1 VVPGPAVPVSA
12 DPGQLEQLLINLVRN
27 AVDAALET
35 GGGVSISWS
44 ANTDAV
50 EISVVDEGAGISGT
64 ANLFV
69 PFFTTK
75 QQGSG
80 IGLVL
85 SRQIAEGHGGS
96 LVLANRE
103 DGPGWIVA
111 VGRVAATSA
120 DGRTSFERPQ
130 ACVAEF
136 RDGRFVRGRVFGDP
150 AEAHVWARDIAAERA
165 PGANRPPGR

>member
-1 VVPGPAVPVSA
+1 MPRSSMAAFSA
-12 DPGQLEQLLINLVRN
+12 LWRAYGEGRLDRALHLVDPECEVTLPDGR
-27 AVDAALET
+27 AYRGHD
-35 GGGVSISWS
+35 
-44 ANTDAV
+44 
-50 EISVVDEGAGISGT
+50 GIRDYL
-64 ANLFV
+64 A
-69 PFFTTK
+69 TTRRDWRTVA
-75 QQGSG
+75 
-80 IGLVL
+80 ITYDDV
-85 SRQIAEGHGGS
+85 
-96 LVLANRE
+96 RE

>member
-1 VVPGPAVPVSA
+1 MAAFSA
-12 DPGQLEQLLINLVRN
+12 LWRAYGEGRLDRALHLVDPDCEFTLPDGR
-27 AVDAALET
+27 AYRGHD
-35 GGGVSISWS
+35 
-44 ANTDAV
+44 
-50 EISVVDEGAGISGT
+50 GIRDYL
-64 ANLFV
+64 A
-69 PFFTTK
+69 TTRRDWRTVA
-75 QQGSG
+75 
-80 IGLVL
+80 ITYDDV
-85 SRQIAEGHGGS
+85 
-96 LVLANRE
+96 RE